1 MGEFTFTVQKTCP
14 ICGESTRI
22 VKTKSKLMVEKT
34 DEDFCVHYKG
44 FNPYFYKIWFCEHCG
59 FAADEKTF
67 LGTMPSLHK
76 KKIQEF
82 LAQRKLG
89 IQFVEERGIPDAV
102 ASFKLAIFYAE
113 MTDQPLARRAGLYLE
128 LAWIYRADG
137 EQDKENEMMQRAAD
151 LYDTSLMTERYPING
166 LSDNTVVYLIGAIYF
181 RMQDYE
187 KSTQY
192 LSRIIGDQSIRDNDN
207 RLYKRARDL
216 WQTIREDTRD
226 KNSEEAGK

>member
-89 IQFVEERGIPDAV
+89 MQFVEERGIPDAV

>member
-1 MGEFTFTVQKTCP
+1 M
-14 ICGESTRI
+14 
-22 VKTKSKLMVEKT
+22 
-34 DEDFCVHYKG
+34 
-44 FNPYFYKIWFCEHCG
+44 
-59 FAADEKTF
+59 
-67 LGTMPSLHK
+67 
-76 KKIQEF
+76 
-82 LAQRKLG
+82 
-89 IQFVEERGIPDAV
+89 EERGIPDAV

>member
-89 IQFVEERGIPDAV
+89 MQFVEERAVPDAV

>member
-76 KKIQEF
+76 KKIQDF

-89 IQFVEERGIPDAV
+89 MQFVEERGIPDAV

-216 WQTIREDTRD
+216 WQTIREDKRD
-226 KNSEEAGK
+226 KDPEEAEK